1 MYQNNSNPYA
11 NNFGYAYGV
20 PRPQARNTQP
30 LTPEQI
36 SKLRQDSKAFDMKV
50 EVEDLWRAACTHKE
64 KNGQS
69 TLIANEDGSYTCTI
83 CHETFKMCDSDRK
96 EIEAA
101 VNTLV
106 DMLQTSKTVYLDAP
120 EELIRQYFQMI
131 PLLKK
136 FPDLWDR
143 AMKNFSMYEGTAF
156 TGVNQ
161 MGPGFSGFAALQNLM
176 TNPYAG
182 YGYNAYAQAAP
193 QQPMQG
199 YGYQIWVEKN
209 NGFAFRGMGGQF
221 MFAYPEKDLVIACH
235 SDGQFDPTGTAN
247 KRLAWA
253 IAALAESVT
262 QDELPRD
269 DAAAAHLQ
277 ARLENLTPKALA
289 GDMDSPLRE
298 KINGAVYDI
307 TAKNHMGWQQVR
319 FEFREKEGTVYY
331 KTDRGDKAISFGFG
345 FRKEGFFPENH
356 YWGRRINEPKNA
368 PYACEA
374 SAAWVQED
382 KLAIRIYITDEHL
395 AGMQM
400 EFAFKGDQIALRM
413 NKVAEFFLSEYEGF
427 AGGKRR
433 EETV

>member
-1 MYQNNSNPYA
+1 MYQNNNTPYA

-36 SKLRQDSKAFDMKV
+36 SKLRQDSNAFDMKV

-193 QQPMQG
+193 QQPVQG
-199 YGYQIWVEKN
+199 YGYQP
-209 NGFAFRGMGGQF
+209 NGFYGQP
-221 MFAYPEKDLVIACH
+221 MAPAYGAPV
-235 SDGQFDPTGTAN
+235 DPSANPMAYGVPGTVPAPT
-247 KRLAWA
+247 APA
-253 IAALAESVT
+253 PGVM
-262 QDELPRD
+262 PG
-269 DAAAAHLQ
+269 AAAPAPVATPAAPAQ
-277 ARLENLTPKALA
+277 AE
-289 GDMDSPLRE
+289 
-298 KINGAVYDI
+298 VQQ
-307 TAKNHMGWQQVR
+307 QQV
-319 FEFREKEGTVYY
+319 FNV
-331 KTDRGDKAISFGFG
+331 
-345 FRKEGFFPENH
+345 
-356 YWGRRINEPKNA
+356 
-368 PYACEA
+368 
-374 SAAWVQED
+374 
-382 KLAIRIYITDEHL
+382 
-395 AGMQM
+395 
-400 EFAFKGDQIALRM
+400 
-413 NKVAEFFLSEYEGF
+413 
-427 AGGKRR
+427 
-433 EETV
+433 